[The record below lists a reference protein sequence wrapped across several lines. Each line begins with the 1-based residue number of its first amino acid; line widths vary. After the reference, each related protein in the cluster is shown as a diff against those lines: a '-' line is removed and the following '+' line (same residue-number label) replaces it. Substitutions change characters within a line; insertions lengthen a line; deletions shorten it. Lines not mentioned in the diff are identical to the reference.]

1 MSLID
6 KIDRSRLPEHVAI
19 IMDGNGRWAKAQGQP
34 RSYGHQEGVVSVHK
48 IMDAVTQ
55 LGLNYLTLY
64 TFSTENWN
72 RPEEEVQALMSLMV
86 TAIHRETPNLMEKN
100 VRLTA
105 IGDLSRLR
113 PDAYATLQECINTTA
128 GNTGTTLV
136 LALSYS
142 SRWEITE
149 AVRQIAREV
158 SEGQLRAEEIT
169 EAMVTDHLT
178 TKGIPDPFVESLTH
192 NSIIIQLP
200 LLHGQVNN
208 RLEKVLSV
216 FDQSRKDANSR
227 QIMQIDESLYADDAD
242 MLYIL
247 HRLTSAAADAKLRQD
262 MNVED
267 EYFSAIEKRDTEIM
281 LRDKRI
287 EAQTIE
293 LARQE
298 CLLEAQHN
306 QLTEQQNQLTEQQSQ
321 LTEQQNQLTE
331 QQNQLTEQQNQL
343 LKERQK
349 LHSLVSAL
357 VSNGMSEEQISAMTG
372 YSIDEINSCLGED

>member
-34 RSYGHQEGVVSVHK
+34 RSYGHQEVVVSVHK

-55 LGLNYLTLY
+55 LVLNYLTLY

-86 TAIHRETPNLMEKN
+86 TAIHRETPNMMEKN

-178 TKGIPDPFVESLTH
+178 TKGIPDPDLLIRTGGEQRISNFLLW
-192 NSIIIQLP
+192 QLSYA
-200 LLHGQVNN
+200 
-208 RLEKVLSV
+208 EFYFTEV
-216 FDQSRKDANSR
+216 FWPEFREEELYEAILYYQSRERRFGK
-227 QIMQIDESLYADDAD
+227 
-242 MLYIL
+242 
-247 HRLTSAAADAKLRQD
+247 TS
-262 MNVED
+262 E
-267 EYFSAIEKRDTEIM
+267 
-281 LRDKRI
+281 
-287 EAQTIE
+287 
-293 LARQE
+293 
-298 CLLEAQHN
+298 
-306 QLTEQQNQLTEQQSQ
+306 
-321 LTEQQNQLTE
+321 
-331 QQNQLTEQQNQL
+331 QL
-343 LKERQK
+343 L
-349 LHSLVSAL
+349 
-357 VSNGMSEEQISAMTG
+357 G
-372 YSIDEINSCLGED
+372 